1 MTTKLNLGCGYNI
14 LDGYV
19 NIDKVQTTPQTIVG
33 NILTLDYPDQSV
45 AEIYLRHVIEH
56 FFEDEIR
63 QLLQNCHRMLQV
75 GGCLIVET
83 PDFERIVEA
92 WHSGALSKQLLN
104 WTLFGFTA
112 HETTRERDIHM
123 LHKYVFDV
131 ALLSAFLEQAGFAVT
146 TVEKGVRPSNY
157 NPQYG
162 DFFTAMKVT
171 ACKRA

>member
-63 QLLQNCHRMLQV
+63 QLLQNCQRMLQV
-75 GGCLIVET
+75 GGYLIVET

-92 WHSGALSKQLLN
+92 WRSGALSKQLLN

-131 ALLSAFLEQAGFAVT
+131 ELLSTFLEEYGFAVT
-146 TVEKGVRPSNY
+146 AVEKGVRPSNY

>member
-1 MTTKLNLGCGYNI
+1 MTKLNLGCGYNI

-19 NIDKVQTTPQTIVG
+19 NIDKVQTTPETVVA

-63 QLLQNCHRMLQV
+63 QLLQNCHRLLEI
-75 GGCLIVET
+75 GGRLIVET
-83 PDFERIVEA
+83 PDFARIVEA
-92 WHSGALSKQLLN
+92 WSSGALSKQLLN

-131 ALLSAFLEQAGFAVT
+131 ELLSTFLEEYGFEVAA
-146 TVEKGVRPSNY
+146 VEKGVRPSNY
-157 NPQYG
+157 NPKYG

-171 ACKRA
+171 ARRRA